1 MENTIETLRR
11 IPLFRNI
18 TDEHIK
24 ALMNAFDKTQMAQ
37 GETLFLQGA
46 RAEHLFIL
54 ISGTIQ
60 LTESDS
66 TRFELHAPAP
76 IGELGALTDRT
87 RMMTATVTSDAEIWK
102 ISREKLM
109 TFFESHGDVAFPI
122 CFNLL
127 DIMADKTS
135 RDGRRA
141 EEMRTN
147 IIRTQKAMKRMRD
160 LILETKENALSET
173 IHDTLQ
179 DLIGRNRKSNYVVT
193 PPRSLP
199 VEARL
204 GDGTSVTVLR
214 LSAVWLVVTQNPAR
228 ESVVGEQ
235 WAGVLQIGD
244 TEFPISGTVQDADAA
259 SVVIEMD
266 LLIEEYAD
274 LLEDYLTRVQMLDV
288 II

>member
-1 MENTIETLRR
+1 MENTIDTLRR

-24 ALMNAFDKTQMAQ
+24 ALMNAFEKTQMAQ

-46 RAEHLFIL
+46 RAENLFIL

-76 IGELGALTDRT
+76 IGELGALTGRT

-102 ISREKLM
+102 ISREELM
-109 TFFESHGDVAFPI
+109 TFFESHGDVAVPI

-199 VEARL
+199 VEGRL
-204 GDGTSVTVLR
+204 GDGTSITVLR

-235 WAGVLQIGD
+235 WTGVLQIGD
-244 TEFPISGTVQDADAA
+244 TEFPVSGTVQDADAA

-266 LLIEEYAD
+266 LLIEDYAD